1 MGLVRVLLSIRAC
14 EYQFLALVISLMQDQ
29 VHFMKNLGIPAVYLS
44 PARVKSGDI
53 LTRMHE
59 CRIAYI
65 TPELCMNRGQEFI
78 QGIHSASETPFC

>member
-1 MGLVRVLLSIRAC
+1 MLSIRAC
-14 EYQFLALVISLMQDQ
+14 EYQFLALVISPLISLMQDQ
-29 VHFMKNLGIPAVYLS
+29 VHFRKNLGIPAVCLS

-59 CRIAYI
+59 FRIAYI

-78 QGIHSASETPFC
+78 QGIHSETPFC